1 MTKTLLQDLT
11 HQVSKAK
18 GALRYQL
25 ERLDRFTNQLAIVK
39 YTDMKLHEVAF
50 STNSLE
56 CFESFCNEQLEMF
69 QEYLAEEAP
78 QVTFEYLGRSSS
90 FYFST
95 VSLNIYDLDPNDLTK
110 IKEEIL
116 TDSSD
121 FAPSELLASQEFY
134 SWYTFKYGTLEGEED
149 KEDYLQTLRDE
160 LNFLKDNLEFTVDRL
175 DEQFKQVRKA
185 YQYLNDFK
193 KNQLQIWD
201 DSFDAY

>member
-1 MTKTLLQDLT
+1 MTKSYLKDLT
-11 HQVSKAK
+11 HQVSEAK

-25 ERLDRFTNQLAIVK
+25 ERLDRFTEKLAIVK
-39 YTDMKLHEVAF
+39 YTDMKLHEVA
-50 STNSLE
+50 SSMNSLE
-56 CFESFCNEQLEMF
+56 CFEDFCREQFELF

-78 QVTFEYLGRSSS
+78 LVKFNHLGHSSS

-95 VSLNIYDLDPNDLTK
+95 SSLNIYDLDPNDLTK
-110 IKEEIL
+110 IKEAIL

-121 FAPSELLASQEFY
+121 FAPSELLEASEFC
-134 SWYTFKYGTLEGEED
+134 SWYTLKVGTLEDEED
-149 KEDYLQTLRDE
+149 KEDYLQTLVDE
-160 LNFLKDNLEFTVDRL
+160 LNFLTDNIEFTVNRL

-185 YQYLNDFK
+185 YQYLNNFK

>member
-1 MTKTLLQDLT
+1 MTNKTLKDLT

-39 YTDMKLHEVAF
+39 YTNMKLHEVAF

-56 CFESFCNEQLEMF
+56 NFEDFCNEQFEIF
-69 QEYLAEEAP
+69 QEYLKEEAP
-78 QVTFEYLGRSSS
+78 QVTFEYLGRTSS

-95 VSLNIYDLDPNDLTK
+95 PLLTRFDLDPDDCNGVS
-110 IKEEIL
+110 EAIL
-116 TDSSD
+116 ADSSD
-121 FAPSELLASQEFY
+121 FEPSELLEAKEFY
-134 SWYTFKYGTLEGEED
+134 SWYTLKVGTLEDEDD

-160 LNFLKDNLEFTVDRL
+160 LQFFADNLEFTVNRL

-201 DSFDAY
+201 DSFNAY

>member
-1 MTKTLLQDLT
+1 MTNKTLKDLT
-11 HQVSKAK
+11 HQVSEAK

-25 ERLDRFTNQLAIVK
+25 ERLERFTEKLSIVD

-56 CFESFCNEQLEMF
+56 YFESFCNEQFEIF
-69 QEYLAEEAP
+69 QEYLASEAP
-78 QVTFEYLGRSSS
+78 LVKFNHLGHSSS

-95 VSLNIYDLDPNDLTK
+95 LSLNIYDLDPNDLTK
-110 IKEEIL
+110 IKEAIL

-121 FAPSELLASQEFY
+121 FAPFELLEAQDFY
-134 SWYTFKYGTLEGEED
+134 NWYTLNYGILEDEED

-160 LNFLKDNLEFTVDRL
+160 LTFLTDNIEFTVYRL
-175 DEQFKQVRKA
+175 NDHFKQVRKA

-193 KNQLQIWD
+193 KKQLQIWD
-201 DSFDAY
+201 DSFNAY

>member
-1 MTKTLLQDLT
+1 MTKSNFKDLT
-11 HQVSKAK
+11 HQVSEAK

-25 ERLDRFTNQLAIVK
+25 ERLDRFTNQLSIVE
-39 YTDMKLHEVAF
+39 YTDMKLHEVAC

-56 CFESFCNEQLEMF
+56 CFESFCNEQFEIF
-69 QEYLAEEAP
+69 QEYLASEAP
-78 QVTFEYLGRSSS
+78 LVKFNHLGHSSS

-95 VSLNIYDLDPNDLTK
+95 LSLNIYDLDPNDLTK
-110 IKEEIL
+110 IKEAIL

-121 FAPSELLASQEFY
+121 FASFELLEAQEFY
-134 SWYTFKYGTLEGEED
+134 IWYTLNYGILEDEED

-160 LNFLKDNLEFTVDRL
+160 LQFFADNLDFTVNRL
-175 DEQFKQVRKA
+175 DEHFKQVRKA

-201 DSFDAY
+201 DSFNAY